1 MAANPPQL
9 GSSATGGVQ
18 ADWQNREFVE
28 LLTSQIRKITEF
40 LNNFDT
46 TARYPMISTVL
57 FLVFY
62 CSTCELSGCPHV
74 SIPLHV
80 PLSSRLSEL
89 NSKLTRLETR
99 VSVLEARLPPLP
111 HPSDAAAPAPPAAA
125 ASK

>member
-1 MAANPPQL
+1 MASNPPQL

-46 TARYPMISTVL
+46 TAR
-57 FLVFY
+57 
-62 CSTCELSGCPHV
+62 
-74 SIPLHV
+74 
-80 PLSSRLSEL
+80 SRLSEL

-99 VSVLEARLPPLP
+99 VAVLEARLPPVP
-111 HPSDAAAPAPPAAA
+111 HPPDATAPAPPAAA